1 LAALSTFLC
10 LAWAVTP
17 RFTRAMNDLL
27 FEKENALALFAPA
40 FGYRRTGR

>member
-17 RFTRAMNDLL
+17 RLTRAMNDLL
-27 FEKENALALFAPA
+27 SRN
-40 FGYRRTGR
+40 